1 MQPEHTVFVRQ
12 LDTGGFLQ
20 RLLNEDVGPGDVTSE
35 STVPPESSS
44 LGSFRAKEGGILAGC
59 VVAERLFRL
68 ADVHADVLWLNADG
82 DEVVR
87 DAVIGSVRAG
97 TRALLMCE
105 RLALNIMQRM
115 SGIATATRHIV
126 RAAAPFRARIRDTRK
141 TAPGLRLLDKWAVR
155 IGGGENHRMG
165 LYDRILIKDNHVVAA
180 GGIRAALRAARS
192 HKKISGNA
200 VAIDVEARTLEEVA
214 EALATGGFDVL
225 LLDNMAR
232 TGTDGSLDVS
242 MLREA
247 VRLVGGRHLTEASGN
262 VTIETVARIAATGV
276 DYISVGSLTHSVKA
290 LDISLDIEVR

>member
-1 MQPEHTVFVRQ
+1 MQPDHTDFVRQ
-12 LDTGGFLQ
+12 LDKGGFLQ
-20 RLLNEDVGPGDVTSE
+20 RLLDEDVGPGDVTSE
-35 STVPPESSS
+35 STIPSESRS
-44 LGSFRAKEGGILAGC
+44 LGSFQAKDDGILAGC
-59 VVAERLFRL
+59 VVAERLFSL
-68 ADVHADVLWLNADG
+68 ADVNADVVWLAADG
-82 DEVVR
+82 NEVAR
-87 DAVIGSVRAG
+87 ESVIGSVRAR
-97 TRALLMCE
+97 TRAMLMCE

-115 SGIATATRHIV
+115 SGIATATRQMV

-165 LYDRILIKDNHVVAA
+165 LHDRILIKDNHVVAA
-180 GGIRAALRAARS
+180 GGIRAALRAALR

-232 TGTDGSLDVS
+232 KGADGSLDVS

-247 VRLVGGRHLTEASGN
+247 VQLVDGRHLTEASGN
-262 VTIETVARIAATGV
+262 VTLETVSQIAATGV
-276 DYISVGSLTHSVKA
+276 DFISVGSLTHSVKA
-290 LDISLDIEVR
+290 LDISLDIEVC